1 MLESD
6 KREVTLPSSP
16 GGVRIIRSPRF
27 SYRWCLELLWNLTLH
42 RINLR
47 YKETLLGFGWIFLQP
62 VGLTLIFNYI
72 RRVANIPTDNVPY
85 PLFVAVGLVA
95 WSYTSLAVNQAIIA
109 IAGNSVVLK
118 RVAVPRI
125 LFPLSTV
132 TSTIADLMVMTFL
145 LVGLFIYYGHA
156 ITNFIIWIP
165 VLGLIHLSLLV
176 GLSLLV
182 SLAQVFLKDIG
193 QATPHLLWLWFFA
206 SPVFYPASMVPR
218 EFKTLARWNPMAG
231 LIESYRSVLL
241 LDQAPPMDFLLPA
254 CVVSAILLGCG
265 ILLFCKLEGT
275 LSDML

>member
-1 MLESD
+1 M
-6 KREVTLPSSP
+6 KARFQV
-16 GGVRIIRSPRF
+16 IRSPRL
-27 SYRWCLELLWNLTLH
+27 SIRWSLELLLNLTIH

-109 IAGNSVVLK
+109 IAGNAVVLK
-118 RVAVPRI
+118 RVAVPRVI
-125 LFPLSTV
+125 FPLSAV
-132 TSTIADLMVMTFL
+132 TSTTADLTVMAFL
-145 LVGLFIYYGHA
+145 LVGLFVYYGHA
-156 ITNFIIWIP
+156 VTSFIIWIP
-165 VLGLIHLSLLV
+165 VLCLIHLSLLV
-176 GLSLLV
+176 GLALLV
-182 SLAQVFLKDIG
+182 SLAQVFLRDIG

-206 SPVFYPASMVPR
+206 SPVFYPASMVPQ

-241 LDQAPPMDFLLPA
+241 FNQAPSMEFLIPA
-254 CVVSAILLGCG
+254 AIVSAAFLGFG
-265 ILLFCKLEGT
+265 IFLFYKLEGT
-275 LSDML
+275 LSDMV

>member
-1 MLESD
+1 M
-6 KREVTLPSSP
+6 KARYQV
-16 GGVRIIRSPRF
+16 IRSPRF
-27 SYRWCLELLWNLTLH
+27 SIRWSLELLWNLALH

-47 YKETLLGFGWIFLQP
+47 YRETLLGFGWIFLQP

-95 WSYTSLAVNQAIIA
+95 WSYTSLAVNQAIIS
-109 IAGNSVVLK
+109 IAGNAVVLK
-118 RVAVPRI
+118 RVAVPRV
-125 LFPLSTV
+125 LFPLSAV
-132 TSTIADLMVMTFL
+132 ASTTADLLVMVFL
-145 LVGLFIYYGHA
+145 LVGLFIYYGYA
-156 ITNFIIWIP
+156 VTNFILWIP
-165 VLGLIHLSLLV
+165 VLCLIHLSLLV

-182 SLAQVFLKDIG
+182 SLAQVFLRDIG
-193 QATPHLLWLWFFA
+193 QATPHLIWLWFFA

-241 LDQAPPMDFLLPA
+241 FNQAPSMDFLLPA
-254 CVVSAILLGCG
+254 CVVSMVFLGCG
-265 ILLFCKLEGT
+265 IFLFYKLEGT